1 MQTVWVSVITAQSRT
16 CSRARFVSESLILQ
30 MFFPSLFL
38 PTGAAALMS
47 TQHPLDEWGTT
58 EKPEHQQS
66 TVTVRLHILL
76 FYTLRAPLWSY
87 YYISLSLYCYI
98 TPDRPQPR
106 MNSPNEPPVF
116 RSEQCQP
123 TSRSIFSCLYSR
135 QGLFVLWYNTD
146 RIKVAFWYR
155 LVYFP

>member
-1 MQTVWVSVITAQSRT
+1 MSECNHCAEQDMQPGSFRVWKPDSTNVFS
-16 CSRARFVSESLILQ
+16 FSL
-30 MFFPSLFL
+30 PSYRSGG
-38 PTGAAALMS
+38 TNE
-47 TQHPLDEWGTT
+47 HPAPFDEWGTT